1 MDEGTPDISRTRVA
15 SLADWL
21 AQKPGNDYER
31 ARDSTAGATRLFF
44 EECAHRLEP
53 ALNARIAQLPQ
64 ATYEDKKELSKWI
77 NHEVRMLGLSVACPK
92 TGLPAYI
99 TGHPGND
106 RRVGRFVFH
115 ALNPDGTRTTSYSV
129 VKLPPLRLVRTSP
142 ETARGSWVERTQ
154 SRGGPQ
160 RDAP

>member
-1 MDEGTPDISRTRVA
+1 MDEGTPDISHARIA
-15 SLADWL
+15 SLSDWL
-21 AQKPGNDYER
+21 AQTPDNDYDR
-31 ARDSTAGATRLFF
+31 AQGSMAEATRLFL

-77 NHEVRMLGLSVACPK
+77 NQEVRGLGLSVACPK
-92 TGLPAYI
+92 TGLPAFI

-115 ALNPDGTRTTSYSV
+115 ALRPDGTRTTSLTV
-129 VKLPPLRLVRTSP
+129 VRLPPLRLIGTSAKATP
-142 ETARGSWVERTQ
+142 GSWVERTQ
-154 SRGGPQ
+154 LQRGPQ
-160 RDAP
+160 RDSP